1 VSELVS
7 PRQHEVLEPLMSI
20 EDVAEMLGISQR
32 GVYRLISRGE
42 LPTVKIGGLTRIEP
56 RQLKIYIAKR
66 RQLSER
72 EPA

>member
-1 VSELVS
+1 VSELVT
-7 PRQHEVLEPLMSI
+7 PRQTEALEPLMSI
-20 EDVAEMLGISQR
+20 EEVAEMLGISQR
-32 GVYRLISRGE
+32 GVYRLMSRGE